1 MEPIILS
8 NYSLQDWQNVI
19 NSSVCNALQNHF
31 NQTAPVPPAEKYLTR
46 KETSKLLNVSLV
58 TLNEYTK
65 TGKIAACRF
74 GVRVLY
80 KLTEIEATLQRTS
93 TGRASHD

>member
-1 MEPIILS
+1 MDSIILS

-19 NSSVCNALQNHF
+19 NSSVNNALQNHF
-31 NQTAPVPPAEKYLTR
+31 KHTTAVPPAEKYLTR
-46 KETSKLLNVSLV
+46 KETSKLLNVSLP

-65 TGKIAACRF
+65 NGKINACRF

-80 KLTEIEATLQRTS
+80 KLTEIEATLHKTS
-93 TGRASHD
+93 TGRANHA

>member
-1 MEPIILS
+1 MENIILS

-19 NSSVCNALQNHF
+19 NSSVNNALQNHF
-31 NQTAPVPPAEKYLTR
+31 KTAAQVPPAEKYLTR
-46 KETSKLLNVSLV
+46 KETSKLLNVSLP

-65 TGKIAACRF
+65 KGKLNACRF

-80 KLTEIEATLQRTS
+80 KLTEIEATLKTTS
-93 TGRASHD
+93 TGRAAHD